1 MYPFISSAMAMLTLA
16 IIYQSVSD
24 SESAESLQRCAAL
37 DAARAAGL
45 ATTVPLPTIRPLR
58 WLNTTYWP
66 GVSADSSM
74 IRLFAVSRSRTASTQ
89 TSPRVSRLKMS

>member
-1 MYPFISSAMAMLTLA
+1 MYPFISSAIAMLTLE

-24 SESAESLQRCAAL
+24 SESAESLQRCADF

-58 WLNTTYWP
+58 
-66 GVSADSSM
+66 
-74 IRLFAVSRSRTASTQ
+74 
-89 TSPRVSRLKMS
+89 